1 MKSRWVEHKGK
12 RILYQDFSGFFYNS
26 AGVKE
31 ELGQVEEVVRS
42 QPRNSVLILTSFQNT
57 QVGADLMP
65 ALNAASTRTKDHVL
79 KTAVIGVGGIKRT
92 LGDLL
97 SRLTGQQLKYFQ
109 FEEEAKNWLVQD

>member
-1 MKSRWVEHKGK
+1 MKSKWIEYKG
-12 RILYQDFSGFFYNS
+12 RQILYQDFSGFFYNT

-31 ELGQVEEVVRS
+31 ELGLVQELVSS
-42 QPRNSVLILTSFQNT
+42 QPRNSVLILTTFQNT

-65 ALNAASTRTKDHVL
+65 ALNAASAKTKDHVK